1 MCFYS
6 VLISRHSWL
15 YWLQNYLSCIELESL
30 VSISWIMRWIK
41 PEFGRDIAWY
51 NSNEHHA
58 TSHYQKKRTKDPS
71 RPHTH
76 IHTHTHTHRHTDA
89 HKKTKHTRK
98 RTYTPQRKETDV
110 FLYTYTI
117 DWLKLYSWKKK
128 RTIITIAHI
137 LQPLCCVES
146 TAHCDSLKKR
156 LQDHMAFQING
167 VTQLGLVFLRN
178 DITVLFSPVWVLNRR
193 SFTLQK
199 WLTSLLCI
207 WCYQFEWDDPSLLL
221 LA

>member
-58 TSHYQKKRTKDPS
+58 TSHYQKKQKTTLD
-71 RPHTH
+71 
-76 IHTHTHTHRHTDA
+76 HTHTHRHTDA
-89 HKKTKHTRK
+89 QKKQSTLANAHIH
-98 RTYTPQRKETDV
+98 PQRKETDV

-117 DWLKLYSWKKK
+117 DWLKLYSWKKNNYNNGC
-128 RTIITIAHI
+128 THSSTFV
-137 LQPLCCVES
+137 LCWINS
-146 TAHCDSLKKR
+146 SLWFIKKR
-156 LQDHMAFQING
+156 GCKIIWL
-167 VTQLGLVFLRN
+167 
-178 DITVLFSPVWVLNRR
+178 SR
-193 SFTLQK
+193 SM
-199 WLTSLLCI
+199 
-207 WCYQFEWDDPSLLL
+207 E
-221 LA
+221 